1 MESKKPKIAVT
12 VIKFTVFI
20 FIFTLIVA
28 AFYLFGRKLLEKR
41 LPASLNANDIT
52 VIIDAGHGGRDGG
65 TVGVDGVSIEKDLNL
80 DISLMICDMLKN
92 SGVNVV
98 MTRTEDISLTDAE
111 VGGSRKNQDLS
122 ARLKIAESAANPV
135 FVSVH
140 MNAFPVEK
148 YSGAQVYYSTND
160 ENSKSL
166 ANLLQNNVKS
176 LLQNE
181 NDRKIKPAGSNIY
194 ILDKI
199 TCPAVLIECGFLS
212 NSEECAKLAD
222 REYRKKMAFVISS
235 TIIEYICSDGT

>member
-20 FIFTLIVA
+20 VIFTLIVA

-111 VGGSRKNQDLS
+111 IGGSRKNQDLS
-122 ARLKIAESAANPV
+122 ARLKIAESASNPL
-135 FVSVH
+135 FVSIH
-140 MNAFPVEK
+140 MNAFPIEK
-148 YSGAQVYYSTND
+148 YSGTQVY
-160 ENSKSL
+160 
-166 ANLLQNNVKS
+166 
-176 LLQNE
+176 
-181 NDRKIKPAGSNIY
+181 
-194 ILDKI
+194 
-199 TCPAVLIECGFLS
+199 
-212 NSEECAKLAD
+212 
-222 REYRKKMAFVISS
+222 
-235 TIIEYICSDGT
+235 